1 MTTTAW
7 SGQVLEPTA
16 ALAQML
22 PGTLRTLL
30 EQALE
35 HSAELDTR
43 IDQPEA
49 RTTQHARE
57 DAGVRM
63 VGQLQ
68 GIGPLRASALV
79 AHLGA
84 RLGDMSMFTH
94 ARQASAWL
102 GVVPAQHSSGG
113 KVKLSGISKHGD
125 PALLRT
131 LLITGARSAV
141 QTAHLRSDPTSQWLT
156 RLRERSGWQT
166 ACLAL
171 VNKNLRIAWAMLTR
185 GTPFDPQH
193 RPTAPARG
201 AAAQPQPVALPA

>member
-30 EQALE
+30 EQALG
-35 HSAELDTR
+35 HWAEVDTR

-68 GIGPLRASALV
+68 GIGPLGASALV

-84 RLGDMSMFTH
+84 HLGDMSMFTH

-102 GVVPAQHSSGG
+102 GVVPARPSSGG
-113 KVKLSGISKHGD
+113 KAKLSGIGKHGD
-125 PALLRT
+125 PALRT
-131 LLITGARSAV
+131 LPITGARSAV
-141 QTAHLRSDPTSQWLT
+141 QTAHLRTDPTSRWRT

-166 ACLAL
+166 ACVAL

-201 AAAQPQPVALPA
+201 ATAQPQPVASPT